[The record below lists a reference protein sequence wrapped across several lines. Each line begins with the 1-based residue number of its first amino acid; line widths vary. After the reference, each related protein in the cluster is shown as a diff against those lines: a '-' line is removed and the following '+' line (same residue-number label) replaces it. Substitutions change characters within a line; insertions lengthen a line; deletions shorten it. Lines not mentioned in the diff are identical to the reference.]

1 MRKGGYFMD
10 KLIEQEIVEIYK
22 ARKQTIRQI
31 AKSYDYGIETVRR
44 VLLNEGYSNGL
55 KKR

>member
-1 MRKGGYFMD
+1 MD

>member
-10 KLIEQEIVEIYK
+10 KLIEQGIVEIYK
-22 ARKQTIRQI
+22 ARKKTIRQI